1 MLHVLST
8 NPVKLVARKPTAT
21 LFLWTGKY
29 AWKLDTPQEKKK
41 SSATPCKNVQRA
53 CLVSAAGSKTY
64 KIKNVL
70 NRSIKKARSVYEYIF
85 LKTNA
90 KMSYAI

>member
-29 AWKLDTPQEKKK
+29 AWKLDTPQEKK
-41 SSATPCKNVQRA
+41 SLLLLPVRMFRGRA
-53 CLVSAAGSKTY
+53 
-64 KIKNVL
+64 
-70 NRSIKKARSVYEYIF
+70 
-85 LKTNA
+85 
-90 KMSYAI
+90 

>member
-1 MLHVLST
+1 MDGEVCME
-8 NPVKLVARKPTAT
+8 ARHPSR
-21 LFLWTGKY
+21 
-29 AWKLDTPQEKKK
+29 KKK

-53 CLVSAAGSKTY
+53 CLVSAAGSKTN